1 MNYIPLDSYS
11 LFIIPYNT
19 SLFTETNEDGY
30 KTSSISSEND
40 DENNEDSPE
49 FYKSSGITTNT
60 SNTSTSSPY
69 TVQYVSRQYRLK
81 NNQLTWNTSTLKKE
95 NFSDINSEHINQISP
110 VKEVSSSPI

>member
-40 DENNEDSPE
+40 DENIEDSPE
-49 FYKSSGITTNT
+49 FYKSSGITI
-60 SNTSTSSPY
+60 NTSTSSPY
-69 TVQYVSRQYRLK
+69 TAQYVSRQYRLK
-81 NNQLTWNTSTLKKE
+81 NHQLTWNTSTLKKE

>member
-40 DENNEDSPE
+40 ENEDSPE

-60 SNTSTSSPY
+60 STSSPY
-69 TVQYVSRQYRLK
+69 TAQYVSRQYHLK
-81 NNQLTWNTSTLKKE
+81 NHQLKWNTSTLKKE
-95 NFSDINSEHINQISP
+95 NFSDINSEHISP